1 MHINQLIN
9 LSQSVSLKNGIIFLR
24 SYNLHAVNYKEK
36 NTCRINYNYA
46 SVFKDLTQVDALVVQ
61 TNIQKND
68 ILERF
73 DNPSNIY
80 AIPHTYEAPLKEEI
94 IERNPLRAVYFARY
108 DNDKK
113 HELAIEAFAKVVE
126 TLPTAEFHCYGAGAR
141 LSELRKMVKE
151 LGMEKNIF
159 LNSWC
164 DSVAKEYEAAGM
176 SIITSPSE
184 SFSLTI
190 AESLAHGA
198 PIVGFDVPYG
208 PKELIQSGEN
218 GYLVPFGDTDAMAE
232 KVVLMMTD
240 PILLRELSENARLN
254 SKRYSES
261 VVKDLWQKLLEDIDL
276 VD

>member
-1 MHINQLIN
+1 
-9 LSQSVSLKNGIIFLR
+9 
-24 SYNLHAVNYKEK
+24 
-36 NTCRINYNYA
+36 
-46 SVFKDLTQVDALVVQ
+46 
-61 TNIQKND
+61 
-68 ILERF
+68 
-73 DNPSNIY
+73 
-80 AIPHTYEAPLKEEI
+80 
-94 IERNPLRAVYFARY
+94 
-108 DNDKK
+108 
-113 HELAIEAFAKVVE
+113 
-126 TLPTAEFHCYGAGAR
+126 
-141 LSELRKMVKE
+141 MVKE

-198 PIVGFDVPYG
+198 PVVGFDVPYG

-240 PILLRELSENARLN
+240 PMLLRELSENARLN